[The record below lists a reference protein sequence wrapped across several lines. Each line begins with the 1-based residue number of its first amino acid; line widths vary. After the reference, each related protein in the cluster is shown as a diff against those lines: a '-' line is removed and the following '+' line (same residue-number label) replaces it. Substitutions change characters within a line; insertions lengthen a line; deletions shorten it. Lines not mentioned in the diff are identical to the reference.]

1 MTGPESSRSKPLKI
15 GEIAVANRVLLAPMS
30 GVTDAPFRRL
40 AATLGAGLVVSE
52 MTASDELVH
61 GRPMS
66 LLRCETAGVGPHVVQ
81 LAGCEAHWMA
91 EGARVAE
98 ASGADIIDINM
109 GCPARHVT
117 GGQSGSALMRDLD
130 HALTL
135 IEATIAAVKVP
146 VTLKMRLGWDDR
158 SLNAPELARRAEQAG
173 VQMIT
178 VHGRTRCQF
187 YKGTADW
194 AAVRAVRDAV
204 SVPLVVNGDI
214 TSFEKAVQAL
224 EVSGADAVMIGRG
237 AQGQP
242 WLPGQIGRR
251 LETGQAETTP
261 SLAEQL
267 AHVRALYD
275 EVCSH
280 YGLRIGLKHAR
291 KHLGWALEIA
301 AQCSRAPAE
310 TLKGWRQKI
319 LTAEDPHRVHRSLQD
334 AFDDF
339 CMECC
344 RMTSVAEH
352 RRAVPADSEA
362 ILNALPNP
370 VLLVAPDGRIVDAN
384 IAAESFFEIST
395 QFLRRQSLKELVPF
409 GSPLLALIDQVRS
422 SGSPVNE
429 YKVDLGTPRIGG
441 DRQVDLHVAPLTERP
456 GHIVVM
462 LQERTIADKM
472 DRQLTHRSA
481 ARSVIAL
488 AAMLAHEIKNPLSGI
503 RGAAQ
508 LLEQA
513 ASSEDRMLTRLICDE
528 ADRIVTLVD
537 RMEVFGDD
545 RPVARGPVNIHSVLD
560 HVKRLAQSGF
570 ARNVRFIE
578 DYDPSLPPVL
588 ANQDQLIQVFLNLVK
603 NAAEAVA
610 DLGSD
615 AEIQLTT
622 AFRPGVRLSVPGKKS
637 RVSLPLEFCV
647 KDNGSGVPEDLLP
660 NLFDPFVT
668 TKQTGSG
675 LGLAL
680 VAKIVGDHGGIIECE
695 SQPRKTTFRVLM
707 PMFNPT
713 KQFDQSNRDGVPG
726 TLPPAS
732 QDAR

>member
-1 MTGPESSRSKPLKI
+1 
-15 GEIAVANRVLLAPMS
+15 
-30 GVTDAPFRRL
+30 
-40 AATLGAGLVVSE
+40 
-52 MTASDELVH
+52 
-61 GRPMS
+61 
-66 LLRCETAGVGPHVVQ
+66 
-81 LAGCEAHWMA
+81 
-91 EGARVAE
+91 
-98 ASGADIIDINM
+98 
-109 GCPARHVT
+109 
-117 GGQSGSALMRDLD
+117 
-130 HALTL
+130 
-135 IEATIAAVKVP
+135 
-146 VTLKMRLGWDDR
+146 
-158 SLNAPELARRAEQAG
+158 
-173 VQMIT
+173 
-178 VHGRTRCQF
+178 
-187 YKGTADW
+187 
-194 AAVRAVRDAV
+194 
-204 SVPLVVNGDI
+204 
-214 TSFEKAVQAL
+214 
-224 EVSGADAVMIGRG
+224 
-237 AQGQP
+237 
-242 WLPGQIGRR
+242 
-251 LETGQAETTP
+251 
-261 SLAEQL
+261 
-267 AHVRALYD
+267 
-275 EVCSH
+275 
-280 YGLRIGLKHAR
+280 
-291 KHLGWALEIA
+291 
-301 AQCSRAPAE
+301 
-310 TLKGWRQKI
+310 
-319 LTAEDPHRVHRSLQD
+319 
-334 AFDDF
+334 
-339 CMECC
+339 MERC
-344 RMTSVAEH
+344 RMTSAAENL
-352 RRAVPADSEA
+352 RPVPSDGEA

-384 IAAESFFEIST
+384 MAAESFFEIST
-395 QFLRRQSLKELVPF
+395 QFLQRQSLKELVPF

-545 RPVARGPVNIHSVLD
+545 RPVARGAVNIHSVLD

-570 ARNVRFIE
+570 ARNIRFVE
-578 DYDPSLPPVL
+578 EYDPSLPPVL

-647 KDNGSGVPEDLLP
+647 KDNGPGVPEDLLP

-668 TKQTGSG
+668 TKASGSG

-695 SQPRKTTFRVLM
+695 SQPRKTIFRVLL
-707 PMFNPT
+707 PMFNT
-713 KQFDQSNRDGVPG
+713 AKHFESNRDDVSG
-726 TLPPAS
+726 TPSHAS
-732 QDAR
+732 QDSR